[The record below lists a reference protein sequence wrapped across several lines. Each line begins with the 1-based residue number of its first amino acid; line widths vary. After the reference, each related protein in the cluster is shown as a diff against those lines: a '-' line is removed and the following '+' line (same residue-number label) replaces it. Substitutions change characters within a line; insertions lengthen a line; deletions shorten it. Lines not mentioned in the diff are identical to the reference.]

1 MKWPQELCWCSL
13 LFKFRALYTF
23 LRHDVSFLLQEAFSL
38 TLKLIQELRDPEI
51 DKDNSNFLLVIR
63 ALEKF
68 GTDFAKLHMKNTSP
82 PMSEDLLGKSIAGKY
97 TLLVVS
103 G

>member
-1 MKWPQELCWCSL
+1 MKWSQKLCWCSL
-13 LFKFRALYTF
+13 LLKSRALYTF
-23 LRHDVSFLLQEAFSL
+23 LRHVSFLLQEAFSL

-51 DKDNSNFLLVIR
+51 DKDNSNFLLAIR